1 MIRLLLVLLATTLFS
16 TLQAQ
21 ERKSYKVNPGE
32 RVSEVLQKQGALYQN
47 PVFQVAVVQFR
58 NGKFGS
64 GRLNFNKL
72 LAEMQYINEQGDTVS
87 LADEKEITYIAIG
100 KDSFL
105 FREGYIMQWKALSGK
120 GLLSKRTVL
129 ELTNRQKLG
138 GFGELTSASVGT
150 TTNMSSN
157 LGLKDMVPQEILTFT
172 EANHYF
178 IGDRFQRFKPL
189 NKKTLYDHYSRQKKI
204 LDEWLA
210 QNPVNFQ
217 KEEDMLKLAGFL
229 QTL

>member
-1 MIRLLLVLLATTLFS
+1 MMRLLIILLFTTMLATVHG
-16 TLQAQ
+16 Q
-21 ERKSYKVNPGE
+21 EKKSYKVNPGE
-32 RVSEVLQKQGALYQN
+32 KVSEVLQKKGGLYQY
-47 PVFQVAVVQFR
+47 PGFQVAVVQFR

-64 GRLNFNKL
+64 GRLNFNRL
-72 LAEMQYINEQGDTVS
+72 LAEMQYIDEKGDTVS
-87 LADEKEITYIAIG
+87 LADEKEISYIAIA
-100 KDSFL
+100 KDTFL
-105 FREGYIMQWKALSGK
+105 FRDGYIMQWKVLPGK
-120 GLLSKRTVL
+120 TVLAKRTVL

-157 LGLKDMVPQEILTFT
+157 LGLKDMVPQEVLTLT
-172 EANHYF
+172 EASHYF
-178 IGDRFQRFKPL
+178 IGDRYNRFKQL
-189 NKKTLYDHYSRQKKI
+189 NKKSLYDQFSKHKKI
-204 LDEWLA
+204 LDEWLQ